1 MNYYAIVDTDT
12 SKIRYTYASTSNL
25 SGKEFS
31 KIKRKVHNGYN
42 EDRTIRWREIQERHP
57 LMYFTTSN
65 YIHIE
70 MDRNFKDIDENSLI
84 YSSNEIKL
92 IDTN

>member
-12 SKIRYTYASTSNL
+12 SKIRYTYASSSNL
-25 SGKEFS
+25 SGKEFPEI
-31 KIKRKVHNGYN
+31 IKKTPNGYN
-42 EDRTIRWREIQERHP
+42 EDRTIRWNEIQEKHP

-70 MDRNFKDIDENSLI
+70 MDRNFKDIDENKLI

-92 IDTN
+92 IDGN